1 MANVKWKEKTWM
13 GSGNQAASTGSQ
25 SECIDSKISQEGTA
39 GLIQAQVQ
47 KESQWITSD
56 RACVTEKMQ
65 MQFWQKKVKV
75 WEWTIPQG
83 HGDKLALES
92 RAMMDLEKSC

>member
-1 MANVKWKEKTWM
+1 M
-13 GSGNQAASTGSQ
+13 GTKLQALDLRVSALT
-25 SECIDSKISQEGTA
+25 CKISQEGTA